1 VKLAAKLVVFII
13 AAIILDSAVAGYLSV
28 RREVEL
34 FDVDMRSDAHLLGD
48 AVGRMVAD
56 VWNTNGPDRALELI
70 DEVNSREYAVG
81 MRWVWFDAPPGDP
94 FAPRAPHEQL
104 TALPAQDAVSVV
116 LSDPPG
122 PDRLFTYVV
131 VHTGKHRSEE
141 KRVGGLE
148 LSESLAPARDYS
160 RSTIIRT
167 VVATAILVGLSIS
180 VVALLGLTWVGQ
192 PLRQLTDKAQRVGRG
207 DLSGPLTLRGNDEL
221 TQLAQNMNTMCAELA
236 RAQEKVRQ
244 ETEARIAALEQ
255 PRHAD
260 RLKTVGR
267 LASGVAHELGT
278 PLNVV
283 SGRAALIARGD
294 LSPDEVTDSAR
305 IIRGESERMATLIRQ
320 LLDFARRRSPKKQP
334 TDLARLAEQTV
345 SLLKPLAQKQNATL
359 ELHAATPP
367 VVAPADAGQVQQVL
381 SNILMNALQA
391 MTPGGK
397 VNIDID
403 RATAARPANGAPTPC
418 ARIAV
423 QDEGHGITPEHL
435 PHVFEPFFTTKDV
448 GEGTGLGLSISYGI
462 IQEHGGWIDVSSA
475 PSRGSRFSIYLPLE
489 AAPCP
494 DESSSSTTT
503 RP

>member
-1 VKLAAKLVVFII
+1 MTGVQ
-13 AAIILDSAVAGYLSV
+13 
-28 RREVEL
+28 
-34 FDVDMRSDAHLLGD
+34 
-48 AVGRMVAD
+48 
-56 VWNTNGPDRALELI
+56 TC
-70 DEVNSREYAVG
+70 
-81 MRWVWFDAPPGDP
+81 
-94 FAPRAPHEQL
+94 
-104 TALPAQDAVSVV
+104 ALPI
-116 LSDPPG
+116 
-122 PDRLFTYVV
+122 F
-131 VHTGKHRSEE
+131 
-141 KRVGGLE
+141 
-148 LSESLAPARDYS
+148 
-160 RSTIIRT
+160 
-167 VVATAILVGLSIS
+167 
-180 VVALLGLTWVGQ
+180 
-192 PLRQLTDKAQRVGRG
+192 
-207 DLSGPLTLRGNDEL
+207 
-221 TQLAQNMNTMCAELA
+221 
-236 RAQEKVRQ
+236 
-244 ETEARIAALEQ
+244 
-255 PRHAD
+255 
-260 RLKTVGR
+260 
-267 LASGVAHELGT
+267 
-278 PLNVV
+278 V